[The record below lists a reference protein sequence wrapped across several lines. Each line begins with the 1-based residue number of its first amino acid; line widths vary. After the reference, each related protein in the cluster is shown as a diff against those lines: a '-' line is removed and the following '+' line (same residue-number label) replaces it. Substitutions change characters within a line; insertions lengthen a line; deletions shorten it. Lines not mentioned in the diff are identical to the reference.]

1 VLRAGIDNPNI
12 EFVGINDLV
21 PPDNLA
27 YLLKYD
33 STHGRLKHNIEAK
46 EDGILIDGHFIPCVS
61 MRNPAELPWGKLGA
75 DYVVEA
81 TGLFTDYEGAANHL
95 KAGAK
100 RVVISAPTKDPDRVT
115 TLLMGVN
122 HHLFDPSKDIIVSN
136 ASCTTNCLAPIAK
149 VINDNFGLTEGLM
162 TTVHAMTATQPT
174 VDGPSKKDWRG
185 GRGASQNII
194 PSSTG
199 AAKAVAL
206 VLPELKGRL
215 TGMALRVPTPDVSVV
230 DLTFKTAKATSYK
243 EICAAMKEA
252 AAGSLA
258 GILGYTD
265 EEVVSTDFQGD
276 SHSSIFDAGAGI
288 ELNSNF
294 FKVIAWYD
302 NEWGYSNRVIDLML
316 SMSQKEKLA
325 PTVAVVWLVICHWSL
340 VINFWLLAL
349 DFWDLG
355 QMGNTPKIKRNLV
368 SLLTNPVIWSTC

>member
-1 VLRAGIDNPNI
+1 MLRAGIDNPNI

-33 STHGRLKHNIEAK
+33 STHGQLKHKVEAK

-61 MRNPAELPWGKLGA
+61 VRNPAELPWGKSGA

-243 EICAAMKEA
+243 EICAAMKQA

-276 SHSSIFDAGAGI
+276 THSSIFDAGAGI

-325 PTVAVVWLVICHWSL
+325 STAAVV
-340 VINFWLLAL
+340 
-349 DFWDLG
+349 
-355 QMGNTPKIKRNLV
+355 
-368 SLLTNPVIWSTC
+368 